1 MVVSK
6 SRFGSLL
13 CGRGC
18 TFASFVLPTGTFHR
32 LRARCLSMQRLVNFQ
47 VHIFGNFQAV
57 CPPSAASSHASGVK
71 VSCALALRSACPLT
85 VSARLFAT
93 AVAVAKASRHRGC
106 ATVTWCV
113 RRVSCMGSGE
123 HSACGPARALRQAF
137 ACSGPLHEQEFM
149 QTEHGTR
156 LSAGIV
162 SRPWKLDKIRLQSL
176 AFAQRA
182 PAQAVERAEGA
193 NEARLPDQ
201 GVGCARHRGICAQA

>member
-1 MVVSK
+1 
-6 SRFGSLL
+6 
-13 CGRGC
+13 
-18 TFASFVLPTGTFHR
+18 
-32 LRARCLSMQRLVNFQ
+32 
-47 VHIFGNFQAV
+47 
-57 CPPSAASSHASGVK
+57 
-71 VSCALALRSACPLT
+71 
-85 VSARLFAT
+85 
-93 AVAVAKASRHRGC
+93 
-106 ATVTWCV
+106 
-113 RRVSCMGSGE
+113 MGSGE